1 LPCSV
6 FFRTAKVRTQSE
18 TGKFLKKKII
28 GKPVNRAFF
37 SAFNDRYLPQ
47 FQLKAEF
54 SSQMKDFSYI
64 TNSHPAFIES
74 LYQEFL
80 KNPSG
85 VDPDLRKFF
94 EGFDFAVANGS
105 AVAVNGQPVAGTTA
119 IDWMKEVRVYR
130 LILGYRNKGHLLAK
144 TNPIRTRKDRGA
156 NLELSFFGLSDAD
169 LDTVYQAGNLIGL
182 GATSLRN
189 ILSHLQQSYAGHVG
203 IEFKYI
209 SDQKKIDWLTTE
221 MEQRFTNPVT
231 IEKQKRIL
239 EKLNEGVIFEK
250 FLHTKYIGQKRFSLE
265 GGETTIAALDAIINV
280 SANNDVQEVVIGMAH
295 RGRLNILANI
305 MGKTYEQIFS
315 EFEGTAAIDQTMGS
329 GDVKYHMGYGSEV
342 QTVDHKAIHLKLMPN
357 PSHLEAVDP
366 VVVGFARAKADVLYE
381 SDFDKLLPILIHG
394 DASVAGQG
402 IVYEVLQMSNLRGYY
417 TGGTIHF
424 VINNQIGF
432 TTDFDDARSADYCTS
447 AAAMIQAPV
456 LHVNGDDAE
465 AVVKCAEIATR
476 YRQEFNSDIFI
487 DMVCYL
493 RHGHN
498 EGDDPKY
505 TQPQLY
511 ALIDKHQNPREIYTQ
526 FLIENGEADA
536 QQLAK
541 DMEKK
546 FWGDLQ
552 ERLDEVKQ
560 HPLPYKYQQPELV
573 WKSLRKATEEDFD
586 QSPVTAIKEEEIRR
600 VFDSLMKWPEDFKPL
615 KKVEKLLQDK
625 IKLLQ
630 TEQKIDWA
638 TAELMAYGS
647 LLVDGKLVRMSG
659 QDVKRGTFSH
669 RHAVLRD
676 ENTNLEYNRLNH
688 FQEKQEKFRIYNSLL
703 SEYGVLGF
711 EYGYAMA
718 NPNALVIWEAQF
730 GDFCNGAQTMIDQ
743 FIAAGEQKWQR
754 QNGVVM
760 LLPHGY
766 EGQGPE
772 HSSAR
777 MERFLQMCAELNL
790 VVTNITSAAN
800 LFHVFRRQL
809 TWHFRKPLINF
820 SPKANLR
827 NPGTY
832 SHISEFASSGF
843 KEVIDDNFVTAAA
856 QVKKVLLCSGKLYF
870 ELAEKQQKENRTDIA
885 IVRLE
890 QLYPLPAK
898 QLDALYK
905 KYNKATWFWV
915 QEEPLNMGAA
925 GFLQMN
931 LKSINFGVISR
942 NASAATA
949 TGYAKVHAQE
959 QAEIIDTAFGI

>member
-1 LPCSV
+1 
-6 FFRTAKVRTQSE
+6 
-18 TGKFLKKKII
+18 
-28 GKPVNRAFF
+28 
-37 SAFNDRYLPQ
+37 
-47 FQLKAEF
+47 
-54 SSQMKDFSYI
+54 MKDFSYI
-64 TNSHPAFIES
+64 THSHPSYIEN
-74 LYQEFL
+74 LYQDFV
-80 KNPSG
+80 KDPTS
-85 VDPDLRKFF
+85 VDPDLKKFF
-94 EGFDFAVANGS
+94 EGFDFAVTSGLGVAATAN
-105 AVAVNGQPVAGTTA
+105 PVAAGAGTAGT
-119 IDWMKEVRVYR
+119 DWMREIRVYR

-144 TNPIRTRKDRGA
+144 TNPIRSRKDRGA
-156 NLELSFFGLSDAD
+156 NLDLSFFGLSDAD

-182 GATSLRN
+182 GATTLKH
-189 ILSHLQQSYAGHVG
+189 ILNHLENTYAHHVG

-209 SDQKKIDWLTTE
+209 SSQEKIDWLTNE
-221 MEQRFTNPVT
+221 MEKKFQQP
-231 IEKQKRIL
+231 IALEKKKRIL
-239 EKLNEGVIFEK
+239 EKLNQGVMFEK

-280 SANNDVQEVVIGMAH
+280 AANNEVQEVVIGMAH

-315 EFEGTAAIDQTMGS
+315 EFEGTATMDQTMGS

-342 QTVDHKAIHLKLMPN
+342 QTADNKTMHLKLMPN
-357 PSHLEAVDP
+357 PSHLEAVNP
-366 VVVGFARAKADVLYE
+366 VVVGFARAKADVMYQ
-381 SDFDKLLPILIHG
+381 SDFDRILPILIHG

-447 AAAMIQAPV
+447 VAAMVQAPV

-476 YRQEFNSDIFI
+476 YRQQFNSDIFI
-487 DMVCYL
+487 DMVCY
-493 RHGHN
+493 RKHGHN

-526 FLIENGEADA
+526 YLLDNGEADA
-536 QQLAK
+536 RELAK
-541 DMEKK
+541 EMEKK
-546 FWGDLQ
+546 FWADLQ

-560 HPLPYKYQQPELV
+560 NPLPYKYQQPELA
-573 WKSLRKATEEDFD
+573 WKSLRKASPEDFD
-586 QSPVTAIKEEEIRR
+586 ASPITAIEEQE
-600 VFDSLMKWPEDFKPL
+600 VQMLFHNLMKWPEGFQPL

-625 IKLLQ
+625 SKVLEV
-630 TEQKIDWA
+630 EQKIDWA

-647 LLVDGKLVRMSG
+647 ILLDGNIVRMSG
-659 QDVKRGTFSH
+659 QDVQRGTFSH
-669 RHAVLRD
+669 RHAILRD
-676 ENTNLEYNRLNH
+676 ENTNKGYNRLNH
-688 FQEKQEKFRIYNSLL
+688 FRENQEKFRVYNSLL

-718 NPNALVIWEAQF
+718 NPNALVLWEAQF
-730 GDFCNGAQTMIDQ
+730 GDFSNGAQTMIDQ

-790 VVTNITSAAN
+790 VITNITTAAN
-800 LFHVFRRQL
+800 LFHVLRRQL
-809 TWHFRKPLINF
+809 TWSFRKPLINF

-827 NPGTY
+827 NPYTY
-832 SHISEFASSGF
+832 SHVNEFTKGGF
-843 KEVIDDNFVTAAA
+843 RELIDDTFTEDAS
-856 QVKKVLLCSGKLYF
+856 QVKKVLLCTGKLYF
-870 ELAEKQQKENRTDIA
+870 ELAEKQQKENRKDIA

-890 QLYPLPAK
+890 QIYPLPQK
-898 QLDALYK
+898 QLEVLHR
-905 KYNKATWFWV
+905 KYSKATWFWV

-925 GFLQMN
+925 SFLQMN

-942 NASAATA
+942 NASASTA
-949 TGYAKVHAQE
+949 TGYHKVHAQE
-959 QAEIIDTAFGI
+959 QAEIIETAFSI

>member
-1 LPCSV
+1 
-6 FFRTAKVRTQSE
+6 
-18 TGKFLKKKII
+18 
-28 GKPVNRAFF
+28 
-37 SAFNDRYLPQ
+37 
-47 FQLKAEF
+47 
-54 SSQMKDFSYI
+54 MKDFSYI
-64 TNSHPAFIES
+64 THSHPAFIES
-74 LYQEFL
+74 LYKDFL
-80 KNPSG
+80 TDPSL

-94 EGFDFAVANGS
+94 EGFDFS
-105 AVAVNGQPVAGTTA
+105 VNGNYTAGQA
-119 IDWMKEVRVYR
+119 VSGSVDAGSIDWMQEIKVYR
-130 LILGYRNKGHLLAK
+130 LILGYRNKGHLIAK

-156 NLELSFFGLSDAD
+156 NLDLSFFGLSDAD
-169 LDTVYQAGNLIGL
+169 LTTVFQAGNLIGL
-182 GATSLRN
+182 GPATLKQ
-189 ILSHLQQSYAGHVG
+189 ILTHLQNAYANHVG
-203 IEFKYI
+203 VEFKYI
-209 SDQKKIDWLTTE
+209 SDQKKVDFLTSE
-221 MEQRFTNPVT
+221 MEQHFAQPLPLSK
-231 IEKQKRIL
+231 KQRIL
-239 EKLNEGVIFEK
+239 EKLNQGVMFEK

-265 GGETTIAALDAIINV
+265 GGETTIAALDAIINTA
-280 SANNDVQEVVIGMAH
+280 ANQEVQEVVIGMAH
-295 RGRLNILANI
+295 RGRLNVLANI

-315 EFEGTAAIDQTMGS
+315 EFEGTATIDQTMGS

-342 QTVDHKAIHLKLMPN
+342 KTLDDKTIHLKLMPN

-366 VVVGFARAKADVLYE
+366 VVVGFARAKADLISE
-381 SDFDKLLPILIHG
+381 SHFEKILPILIHG

-402 IVYEVLQMSNLRGYY
+402 IVYEVLQMSKLRGYY

-432 TTDFDDARSADYCTS
+432 TTDFEDARSADYSTS
-447 AAAMIQAPV
+447 VAAMVQAPV

-487 DMVCYL
+487 DMVCY
-493 RHGHN
+493 RKHGHN

-526 FLIENGEADA
+526 FLIQNGTHDA
-536 QQLAK
+536 QELAK
-541 DMEKK
+541 SMEKK
-546 FWGDLQ
+546 FWSDLQ

-560 HPLPYKYQQPELV
+560 NPLPYKHQPPELI
-573 WKSLRKATEEDFD
+573 WKSFVKASADDFEA
-586 QSPVTAIKEEEIRR
+586 SPITAIDDAK
-600 VFDSLMKWPEDFKPL
+600 FNLLFNGLMKWPNDFKPL
-615 KKVEKLLQDK
+615 KKIEKLIQDK
-625 IKLLQ
+625 VKLFE
-630 TEQKIDWA
+630 TEGKVDWA

-647 LLVDGKLVRMSG
+647 ILTDGNVVRMSG

-669 RHAVLRD
+669 RHAVIRD
-676 ENTNLEYNRLNH
+676 EETNAEYNRLNH
-688 FQEKQEKFRIYNSLL
+688 FQEKQEQFRIYNSLL

-754 QNGVVM
+754 QNGLVM

-777 MERFLQMCAELNL
+777 MERFLQMCAELNM
-790 VVTNITSAAN
+790 VITNITSSAN
-800 LFHVFRRQL
+800 LFHAFRRQI
-809 TWHFRKPLINF
+809 TWNFRKPLINF

-832 SHISEFASSGF
+832 SKKEEFLSGGF
-843 KEVIDDNFVTAAA
+843 KEVIDDAFVQDATA
-856 QVKKVLLCSGKLYF
+856 VKKVLFCSGKLYF
-870 ELAEKQQKENRTDIA
+870 ELADKQVKENRQDIA

-890 QLYPLPAK
+890 QIYPLPVQ
-898 QLDALYK
+898 QLDNLYK

-925 GFLQMN
+925 TFLQTN
-931 LKSINFGVISR
+931 LKTINFGVISR

-959 QAEIIDTAFGI
+959 QLEIIETAFNI